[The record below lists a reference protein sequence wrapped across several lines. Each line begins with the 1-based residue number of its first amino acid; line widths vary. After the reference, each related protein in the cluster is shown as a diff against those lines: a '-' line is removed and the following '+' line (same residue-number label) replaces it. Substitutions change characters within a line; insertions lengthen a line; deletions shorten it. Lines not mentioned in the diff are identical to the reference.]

1 MEMPIPQPSQ
11 EFHIFPEGALE
22 GLIDFLKDLLDF
34 LQDVLDVLTHFKSF
48 HKEFLFDR
56 RPQGFDRF
64 LKAFH
69 TFPEESPEG
78 FDGLP

>member
-1 MEMPIPQPSQ
+1 M
-11 EFHIFPEGALE
+11 
-22 GLIDFLKDLLDF
+22 IDFLKDLLDF

-69 TFPEESPEG
+69 IFKALRAAPALRPSAQRAPQRPP
-78 FDGLP
+78 DPLVS